1 LKFETGWAKMEDP
14 IAKYMVQVVEHL
26 PSKHGALV
34 QAQVLLKRKKKE
46 RKKKK
51 GRKENGQ
58 MIRMDIPLKK
68 KKRRHLND
76 N

>member
-46 RKKKK
+46 RKKK
-51 GRKENGQ
+51 RKVSLSPHFRVFG
-58 MIRMDIPLKK
+58 P
-68 KKRRHLND
+68 
-76 N
+76 